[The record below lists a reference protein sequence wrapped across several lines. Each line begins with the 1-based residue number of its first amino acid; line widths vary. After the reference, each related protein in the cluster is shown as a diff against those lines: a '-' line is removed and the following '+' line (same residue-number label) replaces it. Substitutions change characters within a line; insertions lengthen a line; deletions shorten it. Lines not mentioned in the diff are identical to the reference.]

1 MSHLAQ
7 PSNLDGET
15 APRGIVSIG
24 RQRLPWQ
31 WEPPGSPNS
40 GQTPRYFGIEQFLP
54 AEHARRIIAGI
65 DISGGTAGSEH
76 GATVGMAGL
85 ARGSMAVVGR
95 QRRFAVRERQ
105 QQGSPRL
112 LRSSSECPTALRRR
126 KLSSLR
132 FGSPA
137 PSDTIVVA
145 TVTLSLRSTTADLS
159 VAAGQLHKNSPFLGL
174 QIKWRVVTRPRIGAA
189 PAINN
194 ARLLGRRS
202 LRFQRRRTTCKCSKP
217 TFQLTRKQP

>member
-15 APRGIVSIG
+15 APRGIVSVG

-40 GQTPRYFGIEQFLP
+40 GQTPRYFGIEPFLP
-54 AEHARRIIAGI
+54 GEQARRIIAGI

-95 QRRFAVRERQ
+95 SLYHVI
-105 QQGSPRL
+105 GI
-112 LRSSSECPTALRRR
+112 RSA
-126 KLSSLR
+126 
-132 FGSPA
+132 
-137 PSDTIVVA
+137 
-145 TVTLSLRSTTADLS
+145 
-159 VAAGQLHKNSPFLGL
+159 
-174 QIKWRVVTRPRIGAA
+174 
-189 PAINN
+189 
-194 ARLLGRRS
+194 
-202 LRFQRRRTTCKCSKP
+202 
-217 TFQLTRKQP
+217 